1 MQQCGCSRPALATG
15 TVPELGSRIKL
26 VFGAE
31 SSNLLNVNVLTPVGM
46 LYGLAMAVRNRL
58 YDRGTLRSYSLGAP
72 TISIGNL
79 TTGGTGKTPLVAL
92 TSSILAESGEKVC
105 VLTRGY
111 GRAKTSERI
120 LVSEGESV
128 LADAVTAGD
137 EPVELARKLLGK
149 AIVVADANR
158 LASAEWAREKF
169 GITVF
174 VLDDGFQHRRVKRD
188 LDIVCIDAT
197 NPCGNGRILP
207 AGKLRES
214 FKELRRADAIVI
226 TRTNLTGSI
235 DGLVSRLRKRNRK
248 AKLFRARTAIAS
260 VISLDNFLAG
270 RTSEDGGVDLGSFF
284 GFCAVGNP
292 ESFRKQLET
301 EGFSLSGLSVFADHH
316 KYTQHDADAIGASAR
331 STGASALITT
341 AKDAVK
347 LGSLAFDTPV
357 YVAIAETAIDEQN
370 EFTALVL
377 ETGRGN

>member
-1 MQQCGCSRPALATG
+1 
-15 TVPELGSRIKL
+15 
-26 VFGAE
+26 
-31 SSNLLNVNVLTPVGM
+31 M
-46 LYGLAMAVRNRL
+46 LYGLAMEVRNRM
-58 YDRGTLRSYSLGAP
+58 YDRGMLRSYPLGAR
-72 TISIGNL
+72 TISVGNL
-79 TTGGTGKTPLVAL
+79 TTGGTGKTPLVVL
-92 TSSILAESGEKVC
+92 TSSILAESGDKVC

-111 GRAKTSERI
+111 GRPNPKERV
-120 LVSEGESV
+120 LVSDGESV

-137 EPVELARKLLGK
+137 EPVELARNLLGK

-158 LASAEWAREKF
+158 LAAAEWAREEF

-197 NPCGNGRILP
+197 NPCGNGHILP

-226 TRTNLTGSI
+226 TRTNLTGST

-248 AKLFRARTAIAS
+248 AKLFHARTAIAS
-260 VISLDNFLAG
+260 LVRLDNFLAG
-270 RTSEDGGVDLGSFF
+270 RTGDDRGGVDLGSFF

-292 ESFRKQLET
+292 ESFRKQLEM
-301 EGFSLSGLSVFADHH
+301 EGFPLAGLSAFADHH
-316 KYTQHDADAIGASAR
+316 RYTQRDADAIDASAR
-331 STGASALITT
+331 STGASGLITT

-357 YVAIAETAIDEQN
+357 YVTIAETAIDEHH
-370 EFTALVL
+370 EFRALVL
-377 ETGRGN
+377 GDRTE